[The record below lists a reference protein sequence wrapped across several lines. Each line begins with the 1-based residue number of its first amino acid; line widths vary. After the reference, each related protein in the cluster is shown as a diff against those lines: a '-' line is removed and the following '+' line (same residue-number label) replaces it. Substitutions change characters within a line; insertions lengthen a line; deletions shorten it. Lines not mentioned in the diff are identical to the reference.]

1 MKHERCQ
8 NGAHVS
14 FIGYMWTADWLLA
27 RILKCIADRLIL
39 YPSDQPTNEPSVEEN
54 ISNVFKNMKA
64 AYRQQLFQ

>member
-39 YPSDQPTNEPSVEEN
+39 YPTNEPSVEEN